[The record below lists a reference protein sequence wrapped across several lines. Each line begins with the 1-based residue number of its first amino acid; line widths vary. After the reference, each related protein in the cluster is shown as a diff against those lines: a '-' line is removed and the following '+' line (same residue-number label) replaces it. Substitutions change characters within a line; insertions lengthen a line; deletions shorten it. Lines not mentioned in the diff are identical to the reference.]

1 MSLYVSLKFL
11 SFCRSKFHCVGKF
24 PHPTYS
30 PKNFGKHIVKF
41 WRNIQRRFENVAIC
55 FPQIFVLYPF
65 KISLS
70 GKVPTTHRIA
80 IQQCFGETYS
90 NVFKTSLYVSPKFLS
105 FSHSKFPTFCLFF
118 FFCLLSLQFFHSFF
132 FLIIPSFY
140 FLFSQENFPSLP
152 PLSLHTQ
159 PPLATAATLAA
170 ASYRRPCHH
179 PLPPPFF
186 FPAFLVFKFL

>member
-1 MSLYVSLKFL
+1 MVQKIL
-11 SFCRSKFHCVGKF
+11 
-24 PHPTYS
+24 
-30 PKNFGKHIVKF
+30 VKQIATF
-41 WRNIQRRFENVAIC
+41 WINIQRRFKNVAIC
-55 FPQIFVLYPF
+55 FPKIFVLFPF

-105 FSHSKFPTFCLFF
+105 FSHSKFPTFCHFF

-152 PLSLHTQ
+152 PFITSH
-159 PPLATAATLAA
+159 LATT
-170 ASYRRPCHH
+170 SHCRHPCRRQLP
-179 PLPPPFF
+179 PSLPPPFF
-186 FPAFLVFKFL
+186 FPSFLVFKFL

>member
-1 MSLYVSLKFL
+1 MGFLFIATFSKNVAIVINEHLASSPENFGETYSEVLKTSLYVSPKYL
-11 SFCRSKFHCVGKF
+11 SFTHSKFH
-24 PHPTYS
+24 
-30 PKNFGKHIVKF
+30 
-41 WRNIQRRFENVAIC
+41 
-55 FPQIFVLYPF
+55 
-65 KISLS
+65 LS

-186 FPAFLVFKFL
+186 FPSFLVFKFL